1 VHSWCRA
8 SRECSNGR
16 WRRSIAL
23 IGAFDLGEEIVAQLA
38 STRIERRVDF
48 LMALLRATPER
59 DDDVLPALRPLREI
73 CVESLTARLSAA
85 PRDAGDWSILIE
97 PACRCERCRKLGA
110 FLVSREQRVLEWPLA
125 KEHRAHVH
133 RTIEEYELPLDHRTR
148 RTGRPYTLV
157 LTKRETMFGQ
167 DAARRKQWLD
177 DLTWLKDVR
186 R

>member
-1 VHSWCRA
+1 MNALAAAAAAVL
-8 SRECSNGR
+8 
-16 WRRSIAL
+16 RSIAL
-23 IGAFDLGEEIVAQLA
+23 IGAFDLGEEIVARLA
-38 STRIERRVDF
+38 STRTERRVDF
-48 LMALLRATPER
+48 LLALLRATPER
-59 DDDVLPALRPLREI
+59 DDDVVLALRAVRELCI
-73 CVESLTARLSAA
+73 DSLNARLSAA
-85 PRDAGDWSILIE
+85 PRDARDWSILPE
-97 PACRCERCRKLGA
+97 LACRCERCRKLGA

-157 LTKRETMFGQ
+157 LTKRETIFGQ